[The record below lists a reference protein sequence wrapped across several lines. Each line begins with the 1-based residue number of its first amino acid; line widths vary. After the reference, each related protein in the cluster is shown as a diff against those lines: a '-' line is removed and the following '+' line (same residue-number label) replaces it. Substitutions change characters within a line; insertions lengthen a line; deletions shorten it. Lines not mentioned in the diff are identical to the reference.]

1 MNNAGTELPQAIHT
15 LAARAR
21 NVGFFEAV
29 RIIEEHSPGTVPVGH
44 QGPVA
49 KEAVRFNA
57 HLSLAF
63 PASDVVGIEIGRA
76 ADGRLHCLL
85 TQSFLGLYGP
95 ASPLGPFLTE
105 RLMAQDN
112 VLTQGFLDLINHR
125 LTSLFYR
132 VHAKHHPAQSSTE
145 GARFIARLLQLTGL
159 EGGTASLAG
168 TRLLAFAGVIGNG
181 GASGESIAAVVSAWL
196 DGAPTVV
203 EPCLPRW
210 TTLPAEACTRL
221 GAGGI
226 SGIGGIGGIG
236 GKRLGRDSLAG
247 TRIRNRT
254 TAFGLTIGPVSAAA
268 AAALAPGGARHDELR
283 GLLERMNP
291 DLLDC
296 VVDLRVNGSD
306 LPGTRLGS
314 PRAAGAGLGAR
325 LGGRPAQGYDVRF
338 AIAAE

>member
-1 MNNAGTELPQAIHT
+1 MSNAGTDLPQAIHT
-15 LAARAR
+15 LAVRAR
-21 NVGFFEAV
+21 NIGFFEAV

-49 KEAVRFNA
+49 QEAVRFNA

-63 PASDVVGIEIGRA
+63 PASDVVGIEIERA
-76 ADGRLHCLL
+76 VDGRLHCLL

-112 VLTQGFLDLINHR
+112 PLTQGFLDLINHR

-132 VHAKHHPAQSSTE
+132 VHAKHHPAQSGTE
-145 GARFIARLLQLTGL
+145 GARFIARLLQLAGL
-159 EGGTASLAG
+159 EDGAASLAG

-196 DGAPTVV
+196 DGAPAVV

-226 SGIGGIGGIG
+226 GGVG

-254 TAFGLTIGPVSAAA
+254 TAFGLTIGPVPATT
-268 AAALAPGGARHDELR
+268 AAALAPGGARHGELR
-283 GLLERMNP
+283 GLLERVNP

>member
-1 MNNAGTELPQAIHT
+1 MSIADQDQPLAIRA
-15 LAARAR
+15 LIERAR
-21 NVGFFEAV
+21 GIGFFEAV
-29 RIIEEHSPGTVPVGH
+29 RTIEENSPGTVPVGH

-49 KEAVRFNA
+49 REAVRFNA

-63 PASDVVGIEIGRA
+63 PASDVVGIEVERDANGRP
-76 ADGRLHCLL
+76 HCLL

-95 ASPLGPFLTE
+95 ASPLGPYLTE
-105 RLMAQDN
+105 RLMEQDDSN
-112 VLTQGFLDLINHR
+112 LTRGFLDLINHR

-132 VHAKHHPAQSSTE
+132 VHTKHHPAQGGME
-145 GARFIARLLQLTGL
+145 GERFIVHLLQLTGL
-159 EGGTASLAG
+159 ENGAALLAG
-168 TRLLAFAGVIGNG
+168 SRLLAFAGVIGNG
-181 GASGESIAAVVSAWL
+181 GASGESIAAVISAWL
-196 DGAPTVV
+196 DGAKAVI

-210 TTLPAEACTRL
+210 TTIPAEACTRL
-221 GAGGI
+221 T
-226 SGIGGIGGIG
+226 SSSNG

-247 TRIRNRT
+247 MRIRNRT
-254 TAFGLTIGPVSAAA
+254 TAFGLAIGPLPMVT
-268 AAALAPGGARHDELR
+268 AAALAPGGARHAELR

-296 VVDLRVNGSD
+296 VVDLHVSGSD

-325 LGGRPAQGYDVRF
+325 LGGRPAPDYDVRF

>member
-1 MNNAGTELPQAIHT
+1 MSSAAPDLPPAIRT
-15 LAARAR
+15 LVARAR
-21 NVGFFEAV
+21 NLGFFEAV
-29 RIIEEHSPGTVPVGH
+29 RIIEEHSPGAAPVGH
-44 QGPVA
+44 QGPAA
-49 KEAVRFNA
+49 KEAVHFKG

-63 PASDVVGIEIGRA
+63 PASDVVRIETERD
-76 ADGRLHCLL
+76 ADGGQRCLL

-95 ASPLGPFLTE
+95 ASPLGPYLTE
-105 RLMAQDN
+105 RLMAQDDD
-112 VLTQGFLDLINHR
+112 LALGFLDLINHR

-132 VHAKHHPAQSSTE
+132 VHAKHHPAQGGTE
-145 GARFIARLLQLTGL
+145 GERFMVRLLQLTGL
-159 EGGTASLAG
+159 EDGVAALAG
-168 TRLLAFAGVIGNG
+168 SRLLAFAGVIGNG

-196 DGAPTVV
+196 DGAPAAV

-210 TTLPAEACTRL
+210 TTLPPEACTRL
-221 GAGGI
+221 GA
-226 SGIGGIGGIG
+226 GGIG

-254 TAFGLTIGPVSAAA
+254 TAFGLTIGPVPAAT

-283 GLLERMNP
+283 GLLERVNP

-314 PRAAGAGLGAR
+314 PRAAGTGLGAR
-325 LGGRPAQGYDVRF
+325 LGGRPAPGYDVCF